1 MTLPPTGMLG
11 AIEAMEK
18 IYLDSCLVIYLV
30 ERHPLFYPVLHNLV
44 ASRPDAVFAVS
55 ELTRLEVLTRP
66 LRDGDRQLVQRFEV
80 FLQNQ
85 ESLPI
90 DDTIVRAALD
100 LRVAGLKTPDALHV
114 ALARHYACTA
124 LWTNDDRLS
133 KILPGWSENVL
144 RGLKPE

>member
-1 MTLPPTGMLG
+1 MLG
-11 AIEAMEK
+11 AIDVMEK

-44 ASRPDAVFAVS
+44 ASRPNAVFAVS

-133 KILPGWSENVL
+133 KILPGWSDNVL